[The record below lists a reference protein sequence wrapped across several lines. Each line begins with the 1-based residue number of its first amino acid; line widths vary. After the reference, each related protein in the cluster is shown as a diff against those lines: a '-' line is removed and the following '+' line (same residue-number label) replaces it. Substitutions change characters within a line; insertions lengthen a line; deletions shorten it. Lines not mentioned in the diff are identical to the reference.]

1 MADSCRQLTLVQI
14 RLDLSWPGGCT
25 YTRLTSR
32 SSRGVLVK
40 IAPKRSQNKQDPPE
54 NCDQSLLSRKLTWN
68 KNAITADFN
77 MADPW
82 GGNTELLDLL
92 DEGVFL
98 TCLFPRSG
106 RHPLASIRD
115 RQQIW
120 LHAVMWSLKT
130 GAWCCHACY
139 GHQKLTLCISL
150 SLSLLGQDDSKPEAG
165 IQTQRSFKSS

>member
-120 LHAVMWSLKT
+120 LHAVMWSLKPEL
-130 GAWCCHACY
+130 GAVMLVMVTKSSLSA
-139 GHQKLTLCISL
+139 SL